1 MSSPLWLRI
10 LPFGPVQ
17 MLLAVAALLLVLFV
31 YAGVQSA
38 AQNFRLAEQR
48 REAERDVAELQGQIA
63 ELEGLRVYLASDE
76 YVEAVARSRFGLV
89 RPGETVVIVEDR
101 AAAGVAGLSS
111 DATLDRQP
119 GERWW
124 EALFDR

>member
-1 MSSPLWLRI
+1 MSSPLRPLI

-31 YAGVQSA
+31 YAGIQSA

-48 REAERDVAELQGQIA
+48 REVERDIAELQGQIA
-63 ELEGLRVYLASDE
+63 ELEGLREYLASDE

-89 RPGETVVIVEDR
+89 RPGETVVVVEDR
-101 AAAGVAGLSS
+101 AATGEAGLASGLTP
-111 DATLDRQP
+111 AREP

>member
-1 MSSPLWLRI
+1 MSSPLRLRM

-17 MLLAVAALLLVLFV
+17 VLLAVAALLLVLFV

-38 AQNFRLAEQR
+38 TQNFRLAEQR
-48 REAERDVAELQGQIA
+48 RAAERDIAELRGQIA
-63 ELEGLRVYLASDE
+63 ELEGLREYLASDE

-89 RPGETVVIVEDR
+89 RPGETAVIVEDR
-101 AAAGVAGLSS
+101 AAAGAAGLSS
-111 DATLDRQP
+111 DPTLDRQP

>member
-1 MSSPLWLRI
+1 MSSPLRLRL

-17 MLLAVAALLLVLFV
+17 MLLAVAALLLALFA
-31 YAGVQSA
+31 YAGVQTA
-38 AQNFRLAEQR
+38 AQNYRLAEQR
-48 REAERDVAELQGQIA
+48 REVDREIAELQGQIA
-63 ELEGLRVYLASDE
+63 ELEGLREYLASDE

-89 RPGETVVIVEDR
+89 RPGETVVVVEDR
-101 AAAGVAGLSS
+101 AAPNAAGLAD
-111 DATLDRQP
+111 DATLDREP